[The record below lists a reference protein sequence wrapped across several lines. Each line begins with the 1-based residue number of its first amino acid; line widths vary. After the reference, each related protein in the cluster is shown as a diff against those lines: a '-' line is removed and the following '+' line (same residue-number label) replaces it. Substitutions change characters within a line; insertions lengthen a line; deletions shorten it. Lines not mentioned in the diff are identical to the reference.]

1 METPGP
7 TLVDLDEE
15 DKEKG
20 PAKEE
25 DEIAEAHRA
34 IQQEAIKESFADPY
48 RVKSVKELSAEDKAG
63 IGFQAFEVQ
72 TKHLTAE
79 QLEKWTDVASNVKGL
94 PRALHKI
101 VGKFLAVLD
110 ECKRLDENLVWHIVT
125 GGHACAAILE
135 LNTIPRCYNE
145 LPDDYQANL
154 KLPDDTHD
162 ARVTS
167 AHGTGY
173 AAALNICR
181 EGCIRPQASKE
192 DMYAPY
198 GFCSKSSVEHCC
210 KGGDVQGGHILQPQ
224 TEKRRICQ
232 SSPEA
237 LVFSAPAIEGGIS
250 MSKRT
255 PAEWELRAPRT
266 EACA

>member
-1 METPGP
+1 MDA
-7 TLVDLDEE
+7 V
-15 DKEKG
+15 
-20 PAKEE
+20 A
-25 DEIAEAHRA
+25 
-34 IQQEAIKESFADPY
+34 AD
-48 RVKSVKELSAEDKAG
+48 
-63 IGFQAFEVQ
+63 
-72 TKHLTAE
+72 
-79 QLEKWTDVASNVKGL
+79 VKGL

-135 LNTIPRCYNE
+135 LNAIPRYYNE

-181 EGCIRPQASKE
+181 EGYIRPQASKE

-198 GFCSKSSVEHCC
+198 GFFSKGSVEHCC
-210 KGGDVQGGHILQPQ
+210 KEVMFKAVTSCSRKQKAAHMSII
-224 TEKRRICQ
+224 T
-232 SSPEA
+232 EA

-250 MSKRT
+250 NVQAHTRRMGAARSTDGSMCVRS
-255 PAEWELRAPRT
+255 AFAQIRGVAFYWSH
-266 EACA
+266 

>member
-1 METPGP
+1 METPGF
-7 TLVDLDEE
+7 TLVDLHEE

-20 PAKEE
+20 PAKED

-34 IQQEAIKESFADPY
+34 IQQEAIKESYADPY
-48 RVKSVKELSAEDKAG
+48 RVKSVKELSAEEKAG
-63 IGFQAFEVQ
+63 IGFQGFEAQ

-79 QLEKWTDVASNVKGL
+79 QLEKWTAVAADVKGL

-135 LNTIPRCYNE
+135 LNAIPRYYNE

-181 EGCIRPQASKE
+181 EGYIRPQASKE

-198 GFCSKSSVEHCC
+198 GFFSKGSVEHCC
-210 KGGDVQGGHILQPQ
+210 KEVMFKAVHVLQ
-224 TEKRRICQ
+224 TESGAYVNHHRG
-232 SSPEA
+232 PG
-237 LVFSAPAIEGGIS
+237 VF
-250 MSKRT
+250 
-255 PAEWELRAPRT
+255 RARH
-266 EACA
+266 